1 MATVK
6 NNATVIQGKV
16 GNVNVEI
23 MLDSGSAVS
32 LLRQN
37 EASLMETHPISSG
50 NPFIELVTASGKPL
64 PILSCVEAP
73 IQMTNTIKT
82 THQFLI
88 VHSLIYPV
96 ILGTDFLYRHQLSLD
111 FTSIPVTV
119 HQHNADLQDVQPM
132 WNAEVE
138 LKTKRYATAAIGN
151 SNHDVVD
158 ECSIPQYNKPISFDM
173 PPSNDTKINGVLNK
187 YQHLFRSVPGIT
199 TLAYHHIPTTG
210 NPIRVP
216 PRKIPGHYKHEVEH
230 QIREM
235 LQRDIIEESCSPW
248 LAPAVFVRKK
258 SGDIRLCIDYREL
271 NKKTQKDTY
280 PLPLPDEVQDKLANS
295 SIFSTLDLQ
304 CGYWQLPVH
313 PDDRHKTAFC
323 PGPGMGLFQFKC
335 MPFGLTGAPSSFQRM
350 MNQLFRKLPFVTVY
364 IDDILIH
371 SANKE
376 QHIQHLQ
383 HVFKVLSE
391 ANLTLRGSK
400 CHLAMSKVSY
410 LGHVFSATGMSPDP
424 QKVSAVK
431 EWLSPTNAE
440 EVRKF
445 LGLASYYRRYI
456 LGFSHIA
463 KPLHTL
469 TQKQVSF
476 NWSDECEAAF
486 NTLKEKLVDAPVLSY
501 PQFDK
506 NSPPFVLQTD
516 ASAVG
521 VGAVLEQGGH
531 VIGYA
536 SRALNTAEQQYSVI
550 QKECL
555 AIVFAMKQFRHYL
568 LGRPFEL
575 LTDHSPLQWLS
586 SQKMEGLLCRWALA
600 MQEFDFIIKY
610 RKGSQ
615 NGNADALSRNI
626 ACSPTVIAATQF
638 VPDPIKKD
646 IQEAQQA
653 DPTLQI
659 VYEAMQKSNNKP
671 TSRLWHQSPLSRYR
685 KLWPQLCLCD
695 GVLCRKYTP
704 QPLRSVVTVPIL
716 PQCLQEHAL
725 YGCHDTPSAG
735 HQGFRKTLEN
745 LRREAYWVH
754 MVSDAELYCRQCP
767 RCQQSKLPLPTR
779 APLKSTPIGRPW
791 QMVGVDILSVPTSCN
806 GNKCLLVI
814 QDYFTKWADA
824 IPLSNQKAVTITNAL
839 IHLFATMGLPDIVH
853 SDQGQN
859 FESTVL
865 KQTLDAFGIQ
875 KSHTTAYHPQGD
887 GLVERFNRS
896 LLQLLRAYI
905 DKHSDWE
912 QHLPL
917 ALYAY
922 RTAIHSSTGV
932 SPHFLMFGRE
942 PHSALFDSS
951 RSFDPSSYQHYLRA
965 KLSALQDFVESNLV
979 VAGEK
984 QKAYYDEKSQLPAFT
999 VNDKVWLSVPTA
1011 NKLEPRWKGRW
1022 KVTLVKSP
1030 VTVAISDGKRTRVV
1044 HTNRLRHRIQAAA
1057 DSSESTLTTG
1067 TTNVWSPP
1075 QIEHFVEETVTPSR
1089 RNPPRSRRAP
1099 QYYRP

>member
-1 MATVK
+1 
-6 NNATVIQGKV
+6 
-16 GNVNVEI
+16 
-23 MLDSGSAVS
+23 
-32 LLRQN
+32 
-37 EASLMETHPISSG
+37 
-50 NPFIELVTASGKPL
+50 
-64 PILSCVEAP
+64 
-73 IQMTNTIKT
+73 
-82 THQFLI
+82 
-88 VHSLIYPV
+88 
-96 ILGTDFLYRHQLSLD
+96 
-111 FTSIPVTV
+111 
-119 HQHNADLQDVQPM
+119 
-132 WNAEVE
+132 
-138 LKTKRYATAAIGN
+138 
-151 SNHDVVD
+151 
-158 ECSIPQYNKPISFDM
+158 
-173 PPSNDTKINGVLNK
+173 
-187 YQHLFRSVPGIT
+187 
-199 TLAYHHIPTTG
+199 
-210 NPIRVP
+210 
-216 PRKIPGHYKHEVEH
+216 
-230 QIREM
+230 M
-235 LQRDIIEESCSPW
+235 LQRGVIEESCSPW

-258 SGDIRLCIDYREL
+258 SGDIRLCVDYREL

-313 PDDRHKTAFC
+313 PDDRYKTAFC

-335 MPFGLTGAPSSFQRM
+335 MPFGLTGAPSSFQRL
-350 MNQLFRKLPFVTVY
+350 MNQLFRELPFVTVY

-376 QHIQHLQ
+376 QHIQHLH

-391 ANLTLRGSK
+391 ANLFTLRGSK
-400 CHLAMSKVSY
+400 CHLAMPKVSY

-424 QKVSAVK
+424 QKVAAVK
-431 EWLSPTNAE
+431 EWLPPTNAE

-486 NTLKEKLVDAPVLSY
+486 STLKEKLVDAPVLAY

-506 NSPPFVLQTD
+506 NSPLFVLQTD

-536 SRALNTAEQQYSVI
+536 SRALNKAEQQYSVI

-568 LGRPFEL
+568 LGRSFEL
-575 LTDHSPLQWLS
+575 LTDHAPLQWLS

-600 MQEFDFIIKY
+600 MQEFDFVIKY

-626 ACSPTVIAATQF
+626 ACSPTVTTAATQF
-638 VPDPIKKD
+638 AADPIKQD
-646 IQEAQQA
+646 IQKAQQA

-659 VYEAMQKSNNKP
+659 VYEAKQKSISRP
-671 TSRLWHQSPLSRYR
+671 TSRRWHQSPLSRYR
-685 KLWPQLCLCD
+685 KLWPQLSLCD
-695 GVLCRKYTP
+695 GVLCRKYIP
-704 QPLRSVVTVPIL
+704 QPLGSMVTVPVL
-716 PQCLQEHAL
+716 PQCLQGDAL
-725 YGCHDTPSAG
+725 YRCHDAPSAG

-745 LRREAYWVH
+745 LRNEAYWVH
-754 MVSDAELYCRQCP
+754 MVSDTESYCRQCL
-767 RCQQSKLPLPTR
+767 RCQQSKLPLPKR
-779 APLKSTPIGRPW
+779 APLKSTPIGKPW
-791 QMVGVDILSVPTSCN
+791 QMIGVDILSVPMSFS

-814 QDYFTKWADA
+814 QDYFTKWANA
-824 IPLSNQKAVTITNAL
+824 IPLPNQKAVTITNAL
-839 IHLFATMGLPDIVH
+839 INLFAIMNLPDIVH

-865 KQTLDAFGIQ
+865 KQTLEAFGIQ

-905 DKHSDWE
+905 EKHSDWE

-951 RSFDPSSYQHYLRA
+951 CSFDPSSYQHYLRA
-965 KLSALQDFVESNLV
+965 KLSALQDFVESNIVL
-979 VAGEK
+979 AGEK
-984 QKAYYDEKSQLPAFT
+984 QKTYYDKKSQLPSFT
-999 VNDKVWLSVPTA
+999 VNDKV
-1011 NKLEPRWKGRW
+1011 
-1022 KVTLVKSP
+1022 
-1030 VTVAISDGKRTRVV
+1030 
-1044 HTNRLRHRIQAAA
+1044 
-1057 DSSESTLTTG
+1057 
-1067 TTNVWSPP
+1067 
-1075 QIEHFVEETVTPSR
+1075 
-1089 RNPPRSRRAP
+1089 
-1099 QYYRP
+1099 